1 MSSHPRPA
9 AGHRLVQNSIFSEGA
24 APMNEPLTQL
34 HAEAMTA
41 EREWTVEEIP
51 VLSASISLPEPVPA
65 AGPKSPAASGGITSS
80 SAVPSYA
87 IVRRTSCLRRRR
99 NTALLWRPA
108 CPAPLPGGADLSGHL
123 QRRRPLEPV
132 YPVPGERL
140 FRAPH
145 ASAPW
150 GYLGSDLRLSGASV
164 RLLSPPQR
172 MEAAADGGSGG
183 GDPAA
188 GDGWDLPV
196 P

>member
-1 MSSHPRPA
+1 
-9 AGHRLVQNSIFSEGA
+9 
-24 APMNEPLTQL
+24 MNEPLTQL

-65 AGPKSPAASGGITSS
+65 ADKVSRRIRRYYQLQCRSFLRYCETYLLPAA
-80 SAVPSYA
+80 AEEYRA
-87 IVRRTSCLRRRR
+87 
-99 NTALLWRPA
+99 ALAASL
-108 CPAPLPGGADLSGHL
+108 PLPHFRAELTYQVTYNDGGLWSL
-123 QRRRPLEPV
+123 
-132 YPVPGERL
+132 YTVPGERL